1 MVRAILRGALNGEIH
16 MNLSSPDTIPT
27 LRPRRRRCR
36 TTGFSFVE
44 VMASITILVI
54 GLLSVMASTTTQSL
68 LQRRAR
74 EQEQVFAGIVA
85 RLEWARSSLFRD
97 SDFQDAVEA
106 GLAAGPQYTTSFPLD
121 LDLDGAQDLP
131 FAPNDSETDVLSVVV
146 TAPDPP
152 ADGNVLLQVT
162 VTARWYGVGGQ
173 RTWSDSVLVANRTGY
188 GG

>member
-1 MVRAILRGALNGEIH
+1 M
-16 MNLSSPDTIPT
+16 PT
-27 LRPRRRRCR
+27 PFDSTATKTPTRRRSR
-36 TTGFSFVE
+36 TAAGFSFVE
-44 VMASITILVI
+44 VMASMTILVI

-85 RLEWARSSLFRD
+85 RLEWARGELFRD
-97 SDFQDAVEA
+97 TAFQHAVED
-106 GLAAGPQYTTSFPLD
+106 GLAAGAKYATSFPLD

-131 FAPNDSETDVLSVVV
+131 FAAGDADTDVLAVEV

-152 ADGNVLLQVT
+152 GDANVLLQVR
-162 VTARWYGVGGQ
+162 VTARWFGIGGS
-173 RTWSDSVLVANRTGY
+173 RTWSDSVLVANRSGY